1 MLTLHMPEFRFGP
14 INFQIDNKMISWWKL
29 SPGSLE
35 MELSLNCLRNAR
47 HYFRAHSKSSSGSA
61 LLKVET
67 TNSVYMDGRGAL
79 WWKPVYNGLKLK
91 QMCPVDKQW
100 RTSSKV
106 ELCWGDSEC
115 LWESAKE
122 TGVLWPQF
130 LQKQRIVLGIHF
142 YALSCPVLSP
152 TPTPPCTGHRSEF
165 PSDYSLHLCGKRW
178 FCNVSSGLYSLIR
191 LFFFLFFIML
201 FYCAINLS

>member
-1 MLTLHMPEFRFGP
+1 MLTLHMPEFRFDP

-79 WWKPVYNGLKLK
+79 WWKPVYNRLKLK

-100 RTSSKV
+100 RTSPKV
-106 ELCWGDSEC
+106 ELCWGILSACEKAPRKQ
-115 LWESAKE
+115 ESCGPSFFKNTELSLEYTFMPCPVPSCPPPPPHHAQGI
-122 TGVLWPQF
+122 GVSF
-130 LQKQRIVLGIHF
+130 LQTIHYTSVEKDGF
-142 YALSCPVLSP
+142 AMCPRD
-152 TPTPPCTGHRSEF
+152 CIH
-165 PSDYSLHLCGKRW
+165 
-178 FCNVSSGLYSLIR
+178 
-191 LFFFLFFIML
+191 
-201 FYCAINLS
+201 